1 MEVRSNKPIEVFFCY
16 AHQDEVMRSQLEK
29 HLRIMQRQ
37 GLITAWHDR
46 KVNAGEEWEQEVT
59 NHLNEANI
67 ILLLISPDFMNSEYC
82 YSFQMKH
89 ALKRHEKGESLV
101 IPILLRSVDWEDAPF
116 KKLKA
121 LPTNKKFVARWRS
134 RDDAFTDIAR
144 GIRDAIKTLSKT
156 LPIDSDKLSSKGT
169 KKTLYCDNCKA
180 PVTLPTF
187 CSWCGLFPMQIC
199 GECLEK
205 NSINRETCQ
214 KCDASLIL
222 VCNNCETKNSL
233 EADFCRSC
241 GLQLRLF
248 CSECREKNLS
258 DREACQ
264 KCGVALIQLCS
275 HCNQKNSLEAELCLR
290 CGMPLVQ
297 VCITCGAFNDMESA
311 TCWGCRELL
320 NIDYSSE
327 VPFII
332 FRQGVF

>member
-1 MEVRSNKPIEVFFCY
+1 MK
-16 AHQDEVMRSQLEK
+16 QLCRLIYGRVKSSSRDANCLEGGIFYIYWEK
-29 HLRIMQRQ
+29 
-37 GLITAWHDR
+37 
-46 KVNAGEEWEQEVT
+46 
-59 NHLNEANI
+59 
-67 ILLLISPDFMNSEYC
+67 ILLFLGLTPLFCSITPHTPGTRSDQCFLC
-82 YSFQMKH
+82 F
-89 ALKRHEKGESLV
+89 
-101 IPILLRSVDWEDAPF
+101 LRVRLSAR
-116 KKLKA
+116 
-121 LPTNKKFVARWRS
+121 LPTTNS
-134 RDDAFTDIAR
+134 Y
-144 GIRDAIKTLSKT
+144 TL
-156 LPIDSDKLSSKGT
+156 
-169 KKTLYCDNCKA
+169 
-180 PVTLPTF
+180 TLPTF